1 MLLFFPHILI
11 LNSALQTSQWILH
24 FLPRFS
30 AFGFSKISPEIIV
43 NKFFA
48 GINKWVVIILA
59 FEKTHYYFT

>member
-48 GINKWVVIILA
+48 GINK
-59 FEKTHYYFT
+59 